1 MLEQGQPLH
10 AFDADLL
17 DKIVGRKVIPNDFG
31 IRNGKEGE
39 SFKAHDKKEYKLNEK
54 IKIITCCDYPI
65 AIAGV
70 IGGANSCV
78 SSKTKKIWLEA
89 AVFSPT
95 SVRNSSREIGLRTL
109 SLIHISEPTRLRRI
123 SYAVFCLKKKK
134 EQKEKNQNT
143 NTPTT
148 STLPSFIFFLMIRR
162 PPRSTP
168 KPSSAASDVYKR
180 QPTSAP
186 EYVGVIVTVFPVPAL
201 ALSKAPVYV
210 PEKVSPLIK
219 PVYNTCLLYT
229 SPSPRD

>member
-1 MLEQGQPLH
+1 MALSISPETK
-10 AFDADLL
+10 AFFAARKSDLL
-17 DKIVGRKVIPNDFG
+17 
-31 IRNGKEGE
+31 
-39 SFKAHDKKEYKLNEK
+39 
-54 IKIITCCDYPI
+54 T
-65 AIAGV
+65 
-70 IGGANSCV
+70 ANSDTLG
-78 SSKTKKIWLEA
+78 KFDLW
-89 AVFSPT
+89 P
-95 SVRNSSREIGLRTL
+95 LRMMVHNL

-180 QPTSAP
+180 QR
-186 EYVGVIVTVFPVPAL
+186 
-201 ALSKAPVYV
+201 LSRRGRGMLQWA
-210 PEKVSPLIK
+210 SGRWCD
-219 PVYNTCLLYT
+219 CLLYT